1 MKTLRSRSRP
11 QDPGRCHASLG
22 LLPFSFFPPFLPSF
36 LITHRVY
43 EHCSQK
49 SHSLRGEIWSGDQ
62 EMGVYTSL
70 SLARTSRRIVLCT
83 CLSHGHPA
91 ELPSTGAG
99 LPKPLRVTWAGR
111 APPNPQA
118 FPPRAFHAHGQL
130 KQGLLTPQT
139 LLLDCV
145 SSHLLLP
152 TLLKLFFFPTDLCGL
167 L

>member
-1 MKTLRSRSRP
+1 MLRLMSAIFVT
-11 QDPGRCHASLG
+11 C
-22 LLPFSFFPPFLPSF
+22 FLPSF

-62 EMGVYTSL
+62 EMGVCTSL

-91 ELPSTGAG
+91 ELRSTEAG

-111 APPNPQA
+111 TPNPQA

-139 LLLDCV
+139 PLLDCV